1 MEKAKDIITL
11 VNDFLLY
18 LETEKNYS
26 ANTVKS
32 YERDLYELERYLA
45 EYEGDYVLDDIDN
58 LEYLMMRKYMGYLNS
73 RKLAKSTIA
82 RKLGACRSFYK
93 YLLRKQIVDS
103 SPPSEVTIPKKE
115 KKLPK
120 FLYYD
125 EMEALLMAPG
135 NDLWGLR
142 DKAILELCY
151 AGGFRVSELVG
162 INLGDINR
170 NGRFVTVLGKG
181 NKTRIVP
188 IGKAALLAIDN
199 YQQSMKKA
207 YREEKI
213 KFMPDFGFDAPLF
226 LNQRGGRLTTR
237 SVQNIVKKYVEQAA
251 IKKKISPHGLRHSFA
266 THLLE
271 NGADLRSVQELLG
284 HVNISTTQ
292 IYTHVSKSTVRSV
305 YNKTHPRA

>member
-1 MEKAKDIITL
+1 MDKPKDIITL

-18 LETEKNYS
+18 LEREKNYS

-32 YERDLYELERYLA
+32 YERDLYELERYLS
-45 EYEGDYVLDDIDN
+45 EYEGEYVLDNIDN
-58 LEYLMMRKYMGYLNS
+58 LEYLMMRKYIGYLNS
-73 RKLAKSTIA
+73 KKLAKSTVT
-82 RKLGACRSFYK
+82 RKLSTCRSFYK
-93 YLLRKQIVDS
+93 YLLRKEIVNS
-103 SPPSEVTIPKKE
+103 SPPSEVANPKKE

-125 EMEALLMAPG
+125 EIVALLNAPAD
-135 NDLWGLR
+135 DLWGLR

-162 INLGDINR
+162 INIGDINR

-181 NKTRIVP
+181 NKARTVP
-188 IGKAALLAIDN
+188 IGNIAVLAVDK
-199 YQQSMKKA
+199 YQKEMKTA
-207 YREEKI
+207 YEENKLR
-213 KFMPDFGFDAPLF
+213 FVPGFGIGSPLF
-226 LNQRGGRLTTR
+226 VNRQGGRLTAR
-237 SVQNIVKKYVEQAA
+237 SVQSIVKKYVEQAA

-292 IYTHVSKSTVRSV
+292 IYTHVSKSTIRSV